1 MVWSEGDSACCFA
14 WEKASNGCLTAR
26 GCSFAGEACFCID
39 AYVSETLC
47 YEAGCRY
54 LFHSFAYDFPAV
66 EHTIAAYVQD
76 PKDILR
82 KLNTTHFKV
91 TPEIRRKLQEIS
103 LAQRETSVFG
113 MLRVEA
119 CLQELLWLC
128 VDTAVNDRMISRM
141 HQDDAFILQRIKS
154 GIDANPG
161 KAEKLDHMARE
172 YGISISKL
180 SRCFK
185 ETYGMPLHA
194 YVIESRLCEGARL
207 LAEGKLTLG
216 EISERVGY
224 AKQSQFAAA
233 FRKRFGV
240 LPKEY

>member
-1 MVWSEGDSACCFA
+1 M
-14 WEKASNGCLTAR
+14 
-26 GCSFAGEACFCID
+26 
-39 AYVSETLC
+39 
-47 YEAGCRY
+47 
-54 LFHSFAYDFPAV
+54 
-66 EHTIAAYVQD
+66 
-76 PKDILR
+76 
-82 KLNTTHFKV
+82 
-91 TPEIRRKLQEIS
+91 
-103 LAQRETSVFG
+103 AQRETSMFG

-128 VDTAVNDRMISRM
+128 VDAATNDRMISRM
-141 HQDDAFILQRIKS
+141 HQDDAFIMQRIKS
-154 GIDANPG
+154 GIDADPG
-161 KAEKLDHMARE
+161 KAEKLDRMARE

-180 SRCFK
+180 SRCFR

-207 LAEGKLTLG
+207 LAEGKLTIG

>member
-1 MVWSEGDSACCFA
+1 MVREGFRLLFCMGEGIEWMSDRKGMQLA
-14 WEKASNGCLTAR
+14 
-26 GCSFAGEACFCID
+26 AGEACFCMD
-39 AYVSETLC
+39 ADVSETMC

-103 LAQRETSVFG
+103 LAQRETSMFG
-113 MLRVEA
+113 MLRAEA

-128 VDTAVNDRMISRM
+128 MDAATNDRMISRM

-154 GIDANPG
+154 GIDADPG

-207 LAEGKLTLG
+207 LAEGKLTIG